1 MWKYKYKVPKERKI
15 RYIVHTD
22 CKNEADDQYTLAHAL
37 MMDKFDVVGIIAG
50 HFDKGNRNRFP
61 EGHTAEASLDEV
73 NKIVNLM
80 GLEGQYPIYMG
91 ANRGLADEKTPIDN
105 AAVRFIIEEAMKDDY
120 RPLYIGMQGAITD
133 LASAI
138 LIEPKIAE
146 RMTAIWIGG
155 GDYPNGGEEFN
166 LMQDINGAN
175 VVFASDMP
183 LWQVPRSTYKHF
195 ETSLAELQLK
205 VEPCGEIGK
214 YLFEQMIE
222 LNNREIKKPSWPH
235 GEMWSLGDEGCIA
248 ALLQEEQRLDLFTM
262 QDAPY
267 INKDM
272 YYEKGKSGRKIKV
285 FHDMDVRLD
294 MEDLFARL
302 KINFG

>member
-1 MWKYKYKVPKERKI
+1 
-15 RYIVHTD
+15 
-22 CKNEADDQYTLAHAL
+22 
-37 MMDKFDVVGIIAG
+37 
-50 HFDKGNRNRFP
+50 
-61 EGHTAEASLDEV
+61 
-73 NKIVNLM
+73 M

-133 LASAI
+133 LASA
-138 LIEPKIAE
+138 LLLEPRIAD

-272 YYEKGKSGRKIKV
+272 YYEK
-285 FHDMDVRLD
+285 
-294 MEDLFARL
+294 
-302 KINFG
+302 